1 MTESRKTKFKV
12 KTTNVT
18 IKNAII
24 AAVKS
29 DEAKQ
34 VSQLKCGHIIA
45 IVKMFHKFK
54 KKEIINGIKHLAN
67 DNYIQLGKGRKFLSR
82 QVLKSSITPN
92 EWFKESKELPAIEDD
107 EEVFCVCSYFTIEI
121 SFSLQSLQDS
131 QLNFLLRKVQNL

>member
-1 MTESRKTKFKV
+1 MAESRTPKFKV

-45 IVKMFHKFK
+45 IVKMTHKFK

-82 QVLKSSITPN
+82 QVLKSSISSN
-92 EWFKESKELPAIEDD
+92 ERFIFEERKELPTIEDD
-107 EEVFCVCSYFTIEI
+107 EETQYLEYKPTANSSPI
-121 SFSLQSLQDS
+121 SANQ
-131 QLNFLLRKVQNL
+131 